1 MYISVQDLANFW
13 ILKNYL
19 ENATEKKKAKTR
31 NIIVPRKGNTNF
43 S

>member
-19 ENATEKKKAKTR
+19 ENATEKKRQRLGTL
-31 NIIVPRKGNTNF
+31 
-43 S
+43 